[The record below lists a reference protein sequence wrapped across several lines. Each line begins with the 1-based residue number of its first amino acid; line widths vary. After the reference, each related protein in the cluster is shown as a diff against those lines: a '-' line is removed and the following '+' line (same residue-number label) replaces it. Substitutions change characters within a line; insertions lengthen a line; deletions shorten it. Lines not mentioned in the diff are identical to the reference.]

1 MAIHDAGMF
10 SVKEI
15 NRLKILQD
23 VIDRN
28 LRPGQAAEML
38 GITPRHCS
46 RLLKR
51 YRQSGPLGMN
61 NQSRGRT
68 GNRLLPTSLTD
79 LALSIIRERYCDFGP
94 TLAREKLEEIHGLV
108 LGKETIRR
116 LMIKAGL
123 WIPRRQRP
131 PKIHQPRYRRPCTG
145 ELIQIDGCDH
155 HWFENRGRPCTAL
168 VYVDDATSRLMHLL
182 FVKSE
187 STFTYFEATRGYI
200 EKYGKP
206 MILYSDKAS
215 VFRVNN
221 KHATTGS
228 GETQFAR
235 AMRGL
240 NITPLCAETSQAKG
254 RVERA
259 HLTLQ
264 DRLVKELRLK
274 GSSTIDAANAFAEEY
289 MADYNRRFAKA
300 PLHDFNAHRPLALDD
315 AEFTWREPRR
325 VSKSLTIQYDKMLY
339 LIEDSECS
347 RRAIG
352 KYIDVWHYPDGH
364 KELRL
369 NGVLLPYSTYDR
381 LSEVDPV
388 AIVDNKRLGHV
399 LDVARQVQRKRDN
412 NRSQSLPCSGDEPS
426 RRRHASSINKSQRSL
441 NEDDLLEAMIKLQG
455 SSEAIFGKR

>member
-10 SVKEI
+10 TVKEI

-68 GNRLLPTSLTD
+68 GNRLLPASLTQ
-79 LALSIIRERYCDFGP
+79 LALNIIRERYADFGP
-94 TLAREKLEEIHGLV
+94 TLAREKLEEVHGLI
-108 LGKETIRR
+108 LGKETIRH

-123 WIPRRQRP
+123 WIPRR
-131 PKIHQPRYRRPCTG
+131 
-145 ELIQIDGCDH
+145 
-155 HWFENRGRPCTAL
+155 
-168 VYVDDATSRLMHLL
+168 
-182 FVKSE
+182 
-187 STFTYFEATRGYI
+187 
-200 EKYGKP
+200 
-206 MILYSDKAS
+206 ILYSDKAS

-221 KHATTGS
+221 KHATTGP

-235 AMRGL
+235 AMRCL

-274 GSSTIDAANAFAEEY
+274 GISTIDAANAFAEEY
-289 MADYNRRFAKA
+289 MTDYNRRFAKA
-300 PLHDFNAHRPLALDD
+300 PRHDFNAHRSLALTDDLD

-325 VSKSLTIQYDKMLY
+325 VSKNLTVQYDKVLY
-339 LIEDSECS
+339 LIEDSEYS

-369 NGVLLPYSTYDR
+369 NDVLLPYSTYDR

-412 NRSQSLPCSGDEPS
+412 NRSQSVPAGDEPS
-426 RRRHASSINKSQRSL
+426 RRRHAPSINKAQRSL
-441 NEDDLLEAMIKLQG
+441 NEDDMLEAMLKLQG

>member
-1 MAIHDAGMF
+1 
-10 SVKEI
+10 
-15 NRLKILQD
+15 
-23 VIDRN
+23 
-28 LRPGQAAEML
+28 
-38 GITPRHCS
+38 
-46 RLLKR
+46 
-51 YRQSGPLGMN
+51 
-61 NQSRGRT
+61 
-68 GNRLLPTSLTD
+68 
-79 LALSIIRERYCDFGP
+79 
-94 TLAREKLEEIHGLV
+94 
-108 LGKETIRR
+108 
-116 LMIKAGL
+116 MIKAGL
-123 WIPRRQRP
+123 WIPRRQRA

-187 STFTYFEATRGYI
+187 STFAYFEATRGYI

-221 KHATTGS
+221 KHATTGP

-235 AMRGL
+235 AMRCL

-274 GSSTIDAANAFAEEY
+274 GICTIEAANAFAEEY
-289 MADYNRRFAKA
+289 MADYNRRFAKE

-315 AEFTWREPRR
+315 DLDAEFTWREPRR
-325 VSKSLTIQYDKMLY
+325 VSKNLTVQYDKMLY
-339 LIEDSECS
+339 LIEDNEYS

-399 LDVARQVQRKRDN
+399 LDVARQIQRKRDN

-426 RRRHASSINKSQRSL
+426 RRRHAPSINKSQRSL

>member
-10 SVKEI
+10 TVKEI

-23 VIDRN
+23 VIERN

-79 LALSIIRERYCDFGP
+79 LALSIIRERYRDFGP
-94 TLAREKLEEIHGLV
+94 TLAREKLEEVHGLV

-123 WIPRRQRP
+123 WIPRRQRAL
-131 PKIHQPRYRRPCTG
+131 KIHQPRYR
-145 ELIQIDGCDH
+145 
-155 HWFENRGRPCTAL
+155 RPCTAL

-206 MILYSDKAS
+206 MLLYSDKAS

-221 KHATTGS
+221 KHATTGP

-235 AMRGL
+235 AMRCL

-274 GSSTIDAANAFAEEY
+274 GISTIEAANAFAEEY

-300 PLHDFNAHRPLALDD
+300 PLHEFNAHRPLTLDDDLD

-325 VSKSLTIQYDKMLY
+325 VSKSLTVQYDKMLY
-339 LIEDSECS
+339 LIEDSEYS

-352 KYIDVWHYPDGH
+352 KYIDVCHYPDGH

-399 LDVARQVQRKRDN
+399 LNIARQVQKKRDN
-412 NRSQSLPCSGDEPS
+412 NRSQSLPCTGDEPS
-426 RRRHASSINKSQRSL
+426 RRRHAPSINKSQRSL

-455 SSEAIFGKR
+455 SSETIFGKR